1 MLIVLFAIFL
11 LMIIMG
17 IVVIKVGVGKNYGDE
32 RDIIIESGLLI
43 ILIGGIIESIIA
55 VSIIVN
61 ATKVSKISIMDSK
74 IAMYEEENNNIQ
86 KSVSEI
92 VENYMNYESNT
103 YASSIEKIDLKNL
116 DVIMA
121 TQIYPDLK
129 ANQLV
134 MQQIN
139 VYTENSN
146 KIKQVKEEKFDYQ
159 CAKWWLYFGKM
170 EG

>member
-11 LMIIMG
+11 VMIIIG
-17 IVVIKVGVGKNYGDE
+17 IVVTKVGIGKDYRDE
-32 RDIIIESGLLI
+32 KDSAIAFGILTILLGGMIELIVVLFIIT
-43 ILIGGIIESIIA
+43 
-55 VSIIVN
+55 N

-129 ANQLV
+129 ANGLV

-146 KIKQVKEEKFDYQ
+146 KIKQVKEEKLDYQ

>member
-11 LMIIMG
+11 LMITIG
-17 IVVIKVGVGKNYGDE
+17 IVITKAGIGKEYRDEKDDVIFFGMFT
-32 RDIIIESGLLI
+32 IFL
-43 ILIGGIIESIIA
+43 GGIIELIIV

-129 ANQLV
+129 ANGLV
-134 MQQIN
+134 I
-139 VYTENSN
+139 
-146 KIKQVKEEKFDYQ
+146 
-159 CAKWWLYFGKM
+159 
-170 EG
+170 

>member
-11 LMIIMG
+11 LMITIG
-17 IVVIKVGVGKNYGDE
+17 IVITKAGIGKEYRDEKDDVIFFGMFT
-32 RDIIIESGLLI
+32 IFL
-43 ILIGGIIESIIA
+43 GGIIELIIV

-129 ANQLV
+129 ANGLV

-146 KIKQVKEEKFDYQ
+146 KIKQVKEEKLDYQ
-159 CAKWWLYFGKM
+159 SICF
-170 EG
+170 